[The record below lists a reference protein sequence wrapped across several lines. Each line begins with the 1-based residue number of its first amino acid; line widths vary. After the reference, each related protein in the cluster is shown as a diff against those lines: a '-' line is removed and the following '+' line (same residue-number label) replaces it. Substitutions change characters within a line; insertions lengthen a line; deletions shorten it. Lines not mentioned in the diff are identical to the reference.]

1 VRRHL
6 KKINLRIQFLLLLLG
21 LLLILFTAVIFV
33 AAHEDSK
40 NLKNNLVTNSK
51 SFAAL
56 ATQPIGS
63 VFETFQNSG
72 TLKIQEEIN
81 NVTSLQPDISQIEI
95 IDTSNNRQFIKNPA
109 QPISIDPSL
118 ASKIDPTYIY
128 DKKNN
133 LTAVVQPYIE
143 SYGIHKYNVIYG
155 ISYTRI
161 NQDIRDII
169 IYISLLTITIMVAI
183 FVLGYILI
191 ERIFLNPVIQV
202 SHRALK
208 ISEGEFNQ
216 PVSSSRD
223 DEIGVLAESVETMAG
238 ALKSDID
245 KLKQLEKM
253 KNEFLMIISHNLR
266 TPLAVIENYLELI
279 NKSADQQFKKLLE
292 PIRASVIRLH
302 GFAEDIITVS
312 EMEASY
318 NPLKLTLQPI
328 KGLLD
333 SVSKEFS
340 DQARQKNISFEA
352 KIETNCNVLLN
363 QPGLRNALWNLLDN
377 AYKFT
382 LQGGKIVLNATD
394 DGRNVH
400 ISVSDNGPGI
410 KTEEINKLFTKFH
423 RGSSTLRYDY
433 EGSGI
438 GLYLSRIII
447 NQHQGDISV
456 NSTEGK
462 GAVFTI
468 TLPVAV

>member
-1 VRRHL
+1 
-6 KKINLRIQFLLLLLG
+6 
-21 LLLILFTAVIFV
+21 
-33 AAHEDSK
+33 
-40 NLKNNLVTNSK
+40 
-51 SFAAL
+51 
-56 ATQPIGS
+56 
-63 VFETFQNSG
+63 
-72 TLKIQEEIN
+72 
-81 NVTSLQPDISQIEI
+81 
-95 IDTSNNRQFIKNPA
+95 
-109 QPISIDPSL
+109 
-118 ASKIDPTYIY
+118 
-128 DKKNN
+128 
-133 LTAVVQPYIE
+133 
-143 SYGIHKYNVIYG
+143 
-155 ISYTRI
+155 
-161 NQDIRDII
+161 
-169 IYISLLTITIMVAI
+169 
-183 FVLGYILI
+183 
-191 ERIFLNPVIQV
+191 
-202 SHRALK
+202 
-208 ISEGEFNQ
+208 
-216 PVSSSRD
+216 
-223 DEIGVLAESVETMAG
+223 MAG